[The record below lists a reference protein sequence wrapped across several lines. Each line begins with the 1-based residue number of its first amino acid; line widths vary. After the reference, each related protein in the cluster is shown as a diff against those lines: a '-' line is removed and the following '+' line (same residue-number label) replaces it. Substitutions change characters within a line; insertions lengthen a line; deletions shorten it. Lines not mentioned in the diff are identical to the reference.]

1 MKLLPSINDFSL
13 NFSLERPESSKNI
26 FVKDNGLIINL
37 IPNYRWLIKKGWL
50 DFRGLFLLDFLQSR
64 GKLTST
70 QSEFLKT
77 SINEFTITRSED
89 EINQFVA
96 EVIAIEHKDL
106 FFFDQNEQIYIQP
119 CKENIQPLINHYFGI
134 YKSFASKCLELK
146 EVFQSGKKV
155 LEIGYESG
163 GFSILALEK
172 FGLDVYGIDNGYSGI
187 KNVSSYPLEIAKLS
201 NSNANFIVGDISKK
215 TEFDNNQFDLV
226 SSEAVL
232 EHIMDLIDAFHEMHR
247 ILKPGGL
254 MFHSYDPYFHPGG
267 GHALGILD
275 RPWMHLELDRK
286 EYERF
291 MKEKRP
297 FEAERAINWY
307 EYGLNKSFP
316 QSAMMQAIIDAGFE
330 LIFWES
336 NKINYSL
343 VKDIKKETINSALKN
358 YKNLTIDDFI
368 AQKHTFVARKI

>member
-1 MKLLPSINDFSL
+1 
-13 NFSLERPESSKNI
+13 
-26 FVKDNGLIINL
+26 
-37 IPNYRWLIKKGWL
+37 
-50 DFRGLFLLDFLQSR
+50 
-64 GKLTST
+64 
-70 QSEFLKT
+70 
-77 SINEFTITRSED
+77 
-89 EINQFVA
+89 
-96 EVIAIEHKDL
+96 
-106 FFFDQNEQIYIQP
+106 
-119 CKENIQPLINHYFGI
+119 
-134 YKSFASKCLELK
+134 
-146 EVFQSGKKV
+146 
-155 LEIGYESG
+155 
-163 GFSILALEK
+163 
-172 FGLDVYGIDNGYSGI
+172 
-187 KNVSSYPLEIAKLS
+187 
-201 NSNANFIVGDISKK
+201 
-215 TEFDNNQFDLV
+215 
-226 SSEAVL
+226 
-232 EHIMDLIDAFHEMHR
+232 MDLIDAFHEMHR

-343 VKDIKKETINSALKN
+343 VKDIKKETINSAWKN